1 MAKDRIFLRTDVGD
15 ELLKNPGGRISGDEM
30 LLMAMIDGK
39 TGIKGIIKK
48 VPPSVREKLDGVF
61 AHLLFSGYIEE
72 IGIVATGSTGQHKQ
86 VDANGTGENH
96 SNGKDCA
103 GLERE
108 LEEVRAQLEATR
120 IRQKEIEVVFHK
132 LRLRTSA
139 YTEIMHAKLNKR
151 LKVITGS
158 EISGEE
164 LRASCERELRDAL
177 EGLQPLNH
185 AVAEQQDV
193 LDKTLRLKVSAK
205 QLEKQEKERE
215 EESGKLAQSHPYYMK
230 LRGLDFFKGFAN
242 AELLQFMDISKL
254 QKAESGEAI
263 LNEGD
268 VGMPFYIIIS
278 GSVSIY
284 KHDVN
289 IASLEQGDF
298 FGEFAY
304 LSGEEP
310 YRTARVVAD
319 TACDLMMVDPLD
331 IEFAPVQLRLHVVEA
346 LLRGLVRRSLVSSK
360 PLKNLA
366 QDGAGKELDMTS
378 K

>member
-1 MAKDRIFLRTDVGD
+1 MAKDRIFLRTEVGN
-15 ELLKNPGGRISGDEM
+15 ELLKNPKGRISGDEM
-30 LLMAMIDGK
+30 LLMALIDGK
-39 TGIKGIIKK
+39 TGVKGIIKK
-48 VPPSVREKLDGVF
+48 IPPSVREKLDGVF
-61 AHLLFSGYIEE
+61 AHLLFSGFIEE
-72 IGIVATGSTGQHKQ
+72 IGIVSTGMTGQHRQ
-86 VDANGTGENH
+86 VDDKVSKDH
-96 SNGKDCA
+96 PVGKECA
-103 GLERE
+103 ELERE
-108 LEEVRAQLEATR
+108 LEEVKAQLEATR

-151 LKVITGS
+151 LKVIAGG

-164 LRASCERELRDAL
+164 LRASCERELKDAL